1 MPNVWRQFRC
11 TFTHLPI
18 VKPCYDNQRV
28 SLHAYVN
35 KLLLCRCKVICA
47 AIHSLQLSAA
57 CECPCMKKSCN
68 TLSAFLRC
76 KSCKVNPFLAHCPAL
91 GWTLSETIWVVN
103 FKHDSVFEHSFHIYL
118 HIIIFLLCWF
128 TEKFYLWTGIAT
140 AACVSVA
147 SSALHRDVTVL
158 VCKKIQLDYVCES
171 WLTLQVCESC
181 MTLQPVWR
189 SGFLAFHRSGC
200 HPGKIREIQR
210 SSSLAG
216 ELGLAHSPGGRI
228 D

>member
-76 KSCKVNPFLAHCPAL
+76 KSCKVNPFLAHCPTL
-91 GWTLSETIWVVN
+91 GWTLSETMWLVN
-103 FKHDSVFEHSFHIYL
+103 FKNDSVFEHSFHIYL
-118 HIIIFLLCWF
+118 HMIIFLFVLIHRQVLSLNWHRDSCLRVRCIVSPPQRRHSLGLQKDSTWLRVW
-128 TEKFYLWTGIAT
+128 KFCGIASVWKLYHIAT
-140 AACVSVA
+140 CV
-147 SSALHRDVTVL
+147 
-158 VCKKIQLDYVCES
+158 KKWIPCF
-171 WLTLQVCESC
+171 
-181 MTLQPVWR
+181 P
-189 SGFLAFHRSGC
+189 
-200 HPGKIREIQR
+200 
-210 SSSLAG
+210 
-216 ELGLAHSPGGRI
+216 
-228 D
+228 